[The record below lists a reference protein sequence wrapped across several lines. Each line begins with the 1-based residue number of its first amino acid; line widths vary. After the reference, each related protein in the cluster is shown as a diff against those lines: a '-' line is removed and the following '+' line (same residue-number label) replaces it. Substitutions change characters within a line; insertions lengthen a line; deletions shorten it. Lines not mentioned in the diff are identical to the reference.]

1 MKYFLMWNNGREN
14 VYALKK
20 WTAARWTVG
29 CKGKVTHAQ
38 ESIVGVHLPL
48 PDLEPVDGEPLM
60 SVMRGQCDAGPMVTF
75 PAARHH
81 RPLAGTK
88 LYCLV
93 TEARVLSW
101 PGCTREWGGWNS
113 NPRPIDRKFG
123 TLPVPHRATQLDVV
137 QRNFQCDIWRHG
149 LISTKRSFAIC

>member
-81 RPLAGTK
+81 HPLAGTK

-101 PGCTREWGGWNS
+101 PGLHSRMGRLEFEPATCWSQVRHPTTTPLSHTVGCS
-113 NPRPIDRKFG
+113 PKKFSVWYLK
-123 TLPVPHRATQLDVV
+123 TWF
-137 QRNFQCDIWRHG
+137 NFN
-149 LISTKRSFAIC
+149 